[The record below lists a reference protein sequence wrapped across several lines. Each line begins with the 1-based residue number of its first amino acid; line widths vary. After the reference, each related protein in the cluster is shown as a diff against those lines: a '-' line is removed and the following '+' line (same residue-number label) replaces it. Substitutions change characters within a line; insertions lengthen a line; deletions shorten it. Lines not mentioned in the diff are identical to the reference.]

1 VNKKE
6 NIRTIMLS
14 QGPTGSMYGDECKKQ
29 QRDLHPVSYL
39 EHKKMAKSLSK
50 RALIS
55 EDQHPQFLLALEG
68 FVVRLL

>member
-1 VNKKE
+1 LSRTRAASQNNITSKVNKKE

-50 RALIS
+50 RGVN
-55 EDQHPQFLLALEG
+55 F
-68 FVVRLL
+68 